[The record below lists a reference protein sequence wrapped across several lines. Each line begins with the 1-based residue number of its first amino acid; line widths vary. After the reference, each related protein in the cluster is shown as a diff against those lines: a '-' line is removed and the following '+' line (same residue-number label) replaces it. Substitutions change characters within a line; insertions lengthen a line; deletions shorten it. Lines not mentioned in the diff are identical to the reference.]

1 MANFSSRQVLLL
13 GAALA
18 AAVFCLAAMEMGRP
32 ALMLAAKPLPVLLLA
47 AFLWPAG
54 EAFGLRVSLGLLF
67 SAAGDVL
74 LELGPQYFLWGVGA
88 FFIAHLFYIAAF
100 LADEKG
106 LRPLAAIPAI
116 VLGILVFPRLLPG
129 LEGQGLLVPVLL
141 YTLALCAMLWRALA
155 RRGGAAARYGALGA
169 AAFAISDSLIA
180 LDRFAPEGAP
190 VPHVRY
196 AILILYWLGQLGI
209 TLSAPR
215 AFR

>member
-1 MANFSSRQVLLL
+1 MGNFSSRQRLLL
-13 GAALA
+13 GAAFA
-18 AAVFCLAAMEMGRP
+18 AAVLCLVALEMGRP
-32 ALMLAAKPLPVLLLA
+32 TLMLALKPLPVLLLA
-47 AFLWPAG
+47 AFLWPAREVYG
-54 EAFGLRVSLGLLF
+54 RRVAAGLLF
-67 SAAGDVL
+67 SAVGDVL
-74 LELGPQYFLWGVGA
+74 LELGPQLFLWGVGA

-100 LADEKG
+100 LSAEKG
-106 LRPLAAIPAI
+106 LRPTAAIPAI
-116 VLGILVFPRLLPG
+116 VLGLLVFPRLLPG

-155 RRGGAAARYGALGA
+155 RRGALAGALGA